1 MVNYMLNFVVVE
13 REMNI
18 VSKFEERTIHRKTIF
33 EGRIIDLYLD
43 EVSLPNGKTSS
54 REIIK
59 HPGAVAVI
67 AITEE
72 EKILL
77 VEQYRKALERT
88 LIEIPAGKLEK
99 GEDPRESA
107 KRELMEETGYTCE
120 NLEHITSF
128 YTSPGFTNELVHI
141 YQATGLKQER
151 ELQLDEDE
159 FVSVMEVTY
168 DEALNLV
175 KEQKIFD
182 AKTMYAVQYWQ
193 MLKQQEK

>member
-1 MVNYMLNFVVVE
+1 M
-13 REMNI
+13 
-18 VSKFEERTIHRKTIF
+18 SKFEERTIHRKTIF

-128 YTSPGFTNELVHI
+128 YTSPGFANELVHI

>member
-1 MVNYMLNFVVVE
+1 MLNFVVVE

-128 YTSPGFTNELVHI
+128 YTSPGFANELVHI